1 MNGLM
6 MDYQLTIP
14 AMARR
19 AERLHPGKTIVSR
32 QPDGS
37 VHRTTYAEVLGRSKR
52 LIGALQRLGVRRGDR
67 VATFCWNHHQH
78 LEAYYGVPSM
88 GAVTHMLNIRL
99 HADELTYIANHA
111 GDS

>member
-1 MNGLM
+1 MIAPGAAAPQERMTLRATPRAAAPGQAGFVTRARMKCLM

-67 VATFCWNHHQH
+67 VAT
-78 LEAYYGVPSM
+78 
-88 GAVTHMLNIRL
+88 I
-99 HADELTYIANHA
+99 
-111 GDS
+111 